1 MKFTWGTGIAIF
13 YIAFVIVMVGM
24 VVYSKTLDNSLVVE
38 NYYDEDLRF
47 QEKIDKLE
55 NAARL
60 EKDLEIAVTDK
71 ADILLSFPEAM
82 QNISGTVVLYRADD
96 KSKDLSYTISV
107 NEDNQML
114 VPAKDIR
121 GGRWTVKVDWQGD
134 SQPFY
139 KEKDIL
145 LSW

>member
-13 YIAFVIVMVGM
+13 YIAFVVVMVGM

-55 NAARL
+55 NSAKL
-60 EKDLEIAVTDK
+60 EKDL
-71 ADILLSFPEAM
+71 DILTTKNLDVLLSFPE
-82 QNISGTVVLYRADD
+82 QIKNIKGTVLLYRADD
-96 KSKDLSYTISV
+96 KAKDARFDISV
-107 NEDNQML
+107 NEHNQML
-114 VPAKDIR
+114 IPGNKYLGA
-121 GGRWTVKVDWQGD
+121 RWTVKVDWQGD
-134 SQPFY
+134 GTPYY

-145 LSW
+145 LSN